1 MDSRPLAVSDVLL
14 FVPVMHADERGSFT
28 ESYRRDALE
37 RATGRTFPLEQMNTS
52 VSERGVF
59 RGIHY
64 AIVPPGQAKYVSVL
78 SGSIIDYVVDLRVG
92 SPTFAVWD
100 SVALDDRDRR
110 SLFIPEGVGHAF
122 LSTDDRAVVS
132 YAVSDIYRPDREFS
146 VSLRGHEIG
155 EHAAAHSAVP
165 LRLSQ
170 RDEEA
175 PTIAE
180 ARAAGRLPDWE
191 QCRARYAE
199 LSP

>member
-1 MDSRPLAVSDVLL
+1 MDSRPLAVPDVLV
-14 FVPVMHADERGSFT
+14 FSPVVHVDERGSFT
-28 ESYRRDALE
+28 ESYRRDVVE
-37 RATGRTFPLEQMNTS
+37 RATGRVFPLEQMNTS
-52 VSERGVF
+52 VSQHGVF

-92 SPTFAVWD
+92 SPTFGVWD
-100 SVALDDRDRR
+100 AVALDDRERR
-110 SLFIPEGVGHAF
+110 TVFVPEGVGHAF
-122 LSTDDRAVVS
+122 LSTAERAVVS
-132 YAVSDIYRPDREFS
+132 YAVSDVYRPDREFS

-175 PTIAE
+175 PSIDE